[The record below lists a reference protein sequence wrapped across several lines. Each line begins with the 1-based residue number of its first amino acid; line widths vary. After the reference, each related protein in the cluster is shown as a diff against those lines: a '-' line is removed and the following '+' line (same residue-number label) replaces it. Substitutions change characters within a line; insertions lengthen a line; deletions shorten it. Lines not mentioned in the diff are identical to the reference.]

1 MKVLSEFSDKD
12 SLEKI
17 TGYLKQRL
25 NMTLQKSEKLL
36 NDGKASIDFKEKS
49 QALMPLNEEVK
60 ELLKISSRV
69 YRIKDQNICNLDEL
83 MRLFGIAN
91 DIIIMNSLS

>member
-1 MKVLSEFSDKD
+1 
-12 SLEKI
+12 
-17 TGYLKQRL
+17 
-25 NMTLQKSEKLL
+25 MTLQKSEKLL

-69 YRIKDQNICNLDEL
+69 YRIKD
-83 MRLFGIAN
+83 
-91 DIIIMNSLS
+91 

>member
-17 TGYLKQRL
+17 TGYLKLRL

-36 NDGKASIDFKEKS
+36 NDGKTSIDFKEKS
-49 QALMPLNEEVK
+49 LALMPLNEEVK

-69 YRIKDQNICNLDEL
+69 YRIKD
-83 MRLFGIAN
+83 
-91 DIIIMNSLS
+91 

>member
-17 TGYLKQRL
+17 TGYLKLRL

-49 QALMPLNEEVK
+49 LALMPLNEEVK

-69 YRIKDQNICNLDEL
+69 YRIKD
-83 MRLFGIAN
+83 
-91 DIIIMNSLS
+91 

>member
-17 TGYLKQRL
+17 TGYLKSRL

-49 QALMPLNEEVK
+49 LALMPLNEEVK

-69 YRIKDQNICNLDEL
+69 YRIKD
-83 MRLFGIAN
+83 
-91 DIIIMNSLS
+91 

>member
-1 MKVLSEFSDKD
+1 MKVLSEFSDRD

-17 TGYLKQRL
+17 TGYLKLRL

-36 NDGKASIDFKEKS
+36 NDGKTSIDFKEKS
-49 QALMPLNEEVK
+49 LALMPLNEEVK

-69 YRIKDQNICNLDEL
+69 YRIKD
-83 MRLFGIAN
+83 
-91 DIIIMNSLS
+91 

>member
-17 TGYLKQRL
+17 TGYLKLRL
-25 NMTLQKSEKLL
+25 NMTLQRSEKLL
-36 NDGKASIDFKEKS
+36 NDGKTSIDFKEKS
-49 QALMPLNEEVK
+49 LALMPLNEEVK

-69 YRIKDQNICNLDEL
+69 YRIKD
-83 MRLFGIAN
+83 
-91 DIIIMNSLS
+91 

>member
-17 TGYLKQRL
+17 TGYLKLRL

-36 NDGKASIDFKEKS
+36 NDGKTSIDFKEKS
-49 QALMPLNEEVK
+49 LALMPLKEEVK

-69 YRIKDQNICNLDEL
+69 YRIKD
-83 MRLFGIAN
+83 
-91 DIIIMNSLS
+91 